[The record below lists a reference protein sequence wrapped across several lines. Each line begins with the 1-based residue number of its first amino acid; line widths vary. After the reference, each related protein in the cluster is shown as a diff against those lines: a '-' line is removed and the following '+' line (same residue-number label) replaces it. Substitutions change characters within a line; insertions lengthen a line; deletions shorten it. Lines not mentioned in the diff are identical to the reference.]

1 MKPEKLFVLT
11 LALLAALSARGGNI
25 YNVPFDLTEV
35 NAVSRDDKGMMW
47 FGSKYG
53 LYSYNGFNLK
63 KFVNPEY
70 PDGDGACV
78 QVLLPLG
85 ERLCVAT
92 ERGVCFLNLRSERYG
107 ELSPA
112 LTELGAVRALK
123 MIGGTLWIGTR
134 DAGLKFYDFGSD
146 SLCSAPGGE
155 SLIHAIDTLA
165 GDVYTASW
173 EQFRRYSAVSRKG
186 ESVRIDGQDI
196 ASYALLCDGERGCVW
211 VGGKGALYRYEPVTG
226 GISLALKREGVI
238 IGDIVFDADRSSLVL
253 GTENGIIRF
262 NPETG
267 DVRQVVHDARNQ
279 SSLHNNVV
287 RALYRDVEG
296 NVWVG
301 TNRGVSVL
309 RSTLRERLMH
319 ISELSDSPD
328 GNALTSILVDSKGE
342 YWLGG
347 ENGLI
352 HYYRRGNEFRSDC
365 FRTDSPTHTL
375 RHNLVR
381 SIYED
386 SDGDIWLATE
396 GSIALYD
403 RLSDRM
409 RSYDLV
415 YEDGSRNSTIAY
427 SIIED
432 RKGRIWAG
440 AFLGGIFIIDK
451 RQLLRS
457 GTSTVK
463 VPDYFADVN
472 YGNTVWW
479 LGTDDEGDVWAVTR
493 QGLVH
498 IDVETLRMDFKW
510 VWMDAA
516 AYSEGSIWHS
526 TGGRLYRFDEAAGSS
541 ELIFN
546 IEGGHIHCIAPC
558 DGGVCITTTD
568 GVYRT
573 DGKTTVPLLVQP
585 RTYNVAYWDR
595 LHRQMILG
603 GNDCVLLASSDGPM
617 RRERA
622 LIVAVNG
629 YDGESPRFSSSL
641 KLRRRDDVSFELAAD
656 SCSELDDRVFWY
668 RVNGEAWKSLSP
680 GQNLLSFASLGGGEY
695 TVDLSLS
702 DPELDRDALVSS
714 WKLRVPYPWY
724 RRWWAFAL
732 YFMLIALSVA
742 LLLRRAH
749 LRELAALR
757 EKERERSL
765 ELSREKMDFFVN
777 MSHELKTPLSLIV
790 APLSKLIQESRSEKT
805 REALMAVHGNA
816 IRLDALIHRILDF
829 QKYEYETEDRLLRSH
844 IEMRT
849 WLEKLCEGFSSG
861 AVEQGAE
868 LSFSSGVESLW
879 MNVDL
884 IKMESA
890 VSNLISNALKHV
902 PKTGGKVAV
911 SLSADGE
918 KACIEVRDN
927 GPGIRESD
935 IPLVFIRFYQG
946 SQAASTKANG
956 SGIGLYI
963 VRKYVEL
970 HGGTVS
976 LRNSGGLVAD
986 IRLPLSGEN
995 VPGEVPELE
1004 LPAPEEGKK
1013 SILIVDD
1020 NAEIVAFLADA
1031 LSGHYS
1037 CFKAYSGEA
1046 ALDSVARIS
1055 PDLVIVDYMMPGMS
1069 GLDFVKRL
1077 RKEIDYSD
1085 IPVIMLTAKDDEQTE
1100 LESIRA
1106 GIDAFFPKPFSLHKL
1121 QLRIAQI
1128 FRQQDNR
1135 SRREGIAE
1143 ITSRNIPAGRTPSPD
1158 EQLMEKITAIIEEN
1172 MENEEF
1178 GVNMLSRLSG
1188 LESRQLYRKVKQL
1201 TGETPVNYIRKLRI
1215 RKAASLLAQGSF
1227 TVSEVM
1233 YMVGYS
1239 NASYFSRCFAQ
1250 EYGISPRQMLQGD
1263 LSD

>member
-1 MKPEKLFVLT
+1 M
-11 LALLAALSARGGNI
+11 LLCVLSASGGNI

-35 NAVSRDDKGMMW
+35 NALSRDGKGMMW

-78 QVLLPLG
+78 QVLLPMG

-92 ERGVCFLNLRSERYG
+92 ERGVSYLNLRSERYE
-107 ELSPA
+107 ELCPA
-112 LTELGAVRALK
+112 LTEIGAVRSLK
-123 MIGGTLWIGTR
+123 MVGGTLWIGTR
-134 DAGLKFYDFGSD
+134 DEGLKIYDFAAD
-146 SLCSAPGGE
+146 SLLTVSGGE

-173 EQFRRYSAVSRKG
+173 EQFRRYPAASMQG
-186 ESVRIDGQDI
+186 EAIRVDGQDI
-196 ASYALLCDGERGCVW
+196 ASYALLCDRERGCVW
-211 VGGKGALYRYEPVTG
+211 VGGRGVLYRYNPATGETDMPLRRDGVT
-226 GISLALKREGVI
+226 
-238 IGDIVFDADRSSLVL
+238 IGEIVFDADGSSLVL
-253 GTENGIIRF
+253 GTENGIICF

-267 DVRQVVHDARNQ
+267 DIRQIVHDARNQ

-296 NVWVG
+296 DVWVG

-309 RSTLRERLMH
+309 RSTLRERLLH

-328 GNALTSILVDSKGE
+328 GNALTSILVSSDGE

-352 HYYRRGNEFRSDC
+352 HYYRRGNGFRSDC
-365 FRTDSPTHTL
+365 FRTDSPDHPL

-386 SDGDIWLATE
+386 SDGDIWVATE

-403 RLSDRM
+403 RRSDRM
-409 RSYDLV
+409 KSYDLV
-415 YEDGSRNSTIAY
+415 YEDGSRNSSIAY
-427 SIIED
+427 SILED
-432 RKGRIWAG
+432 RKGRIWVG
-440 AFLGGIFIIDK
+440 AFLGGVFIVDK
-451 RQLLRS
+451 QQLLRS
-457 GTSTVK
+457 GSSTVR
-463 VPDYFADVN
+463 VPDYFAGVD

-479 LGTDDEGDVWAVTR
+479 LGTDDAGDVWAVTR
-493 QGLVH
+493 QGLAH
-498 IDVETLRMDFKW
+498 IDVETLQMDFKW

-516 AYSEGSIWHS
+516 AYSEGAIWHS
-526 TGGRLYRFDEAAGSS
+526 TGSRLYRFDEASGSS
-541 ELIFN
+541 ELVFDIA
-546 IEGGHIHCIAPC
+546 GGHIHFIAPC
-558 DGGVCITTTD
+558 EGGVCITTTD
-568 GVYRT
+568 GVYRC
-573 DGKTTVPLLVQP
+573 DGKTTTPLLVQP
-585 RTYNVAYWDR
+585 RIYNVAYWDKV
-595 LHRQMILG
+595 HRQMMLG
-603 GNDCVLLASSDGPM
+603 GNDCVLLASMDEPV
-617 RRERA
+617 RRAGA
-622 LIVAVNG
+622 LITAVKG
-629 YDGESPRFSSSL
+629 YDGISPRYTSGL
-641 KLRRRDDVSFELAAD
+641 TLRRRDGVSFELAAD

-668 RVNGEAWKSLSP
+668 RINGGAWKSLPP
-680 GQNLLSFASLGGGEY
+680 GQNLLSFASLSGGEY
-695 TVDLSLS
+695 TIDLSLS
-702 DPELDRDALVSS
+702 DPVLDPDALVSS
-714 WKLRVPYPWY
+714 WKCYVPYPWY

-732 YFMLIALSVA
+732 YFLTAALSVA

-749 LRELAALR
+749 LREIAALR

-765 ELSREKMDFFVN
+765 EMSREKMDFFVN

-790 APLSKLIQESRSEKT
+790 APLSKLIQESRSPKT
-805 REALMAVHGNA
+805 REALTAVHGNA
-816 IRLDALIHRILDF
+816 VRLDALIHRILDF
-829 QKYEYETEDRLLRSH
+829 QKYESETEDRLLRSH

-849 WLEKLCEGFSSG
+849 WLERLCNGFSSG
-861 AVEQGAE
+861 AEGQGAE
-868 LSFSSGVESLW
+868 LSFSSAVDSLW

-890 VSNLISNALKHV
+890 VSNLISNALKHI

-911 SLSADGE
+911 SLSSDGGQ
-918 KACIEVRDN
+918 ACIEVKDN
-927 GPGIRESD
+927 GPGIKEAD

-946 SQAASTKANG
+946 SQTSSAKAKG
-956 SGIGLYI
+956 SGIGLYL

-976 LRNSGGLVAD
+976 LRNGGGLVAD

-995 VPGEVPELE
+995 VSGEAPSPEM
-1004 LPAPEEGKK
+1004 PAAQDGKK

-1037 CFKAYSGEA
+1037 CLKAYSGEA
-1046 ALDSVARIS
+1046 ALEAVSRVR

-1077 RKEIDYSD
+1077 RREIELSD

-1100 LESIRA
+1100 LESIHS
-1106 GIDAFFPKPFSLHKL
+1106 GVDAFFPKPFSLHKL

-1128 FRQQDNR
+1128 FRQLDNR
-1135 SRREGIAE
+1135 SRREGIDE
-1143 ITSRNIPAGRTPSPD
+1143 ITSRSVPSGRTPSPD
-1158 EQLMEKITAIIEEN
+1158 ERLMEKITSIIEDN

-1178 GVNMLSRLSG
+1178 GVNMLSELSG
-1188 LESRQLYRKVKQL
+1188 LENKQLYRKIKQL

-1215 RKAASLLAQGSF
+1215 RKASALLSGGGF

-1239 NASYFSRCFAQ
+1239 NASYFSKCFAE
-1250 EYGISPRQMLQGD
+1250 EYGITPRQMLKGD